1 MTCQES
7 QHTVLM
13 HMARHTNWNVL
24 SHHLLFFCWF
34 LYSFSCLKDLSIRIS
49 NNCLER
55 KCLRNI
61 RKPQNPLPRYSIHI
75 AYKKGVILRVNVG
88 KWCIGTMEYLG
99 VSFSGFWLANR
110 PGRIDWFGHQ
120 FTTGHGGGW
129 SLSLVNNSNGAVD
142 NGLTNVNNDRWKMMA
157 YKRVDRAYSWVDSG

>member
-24 SHHLLFFCWF
+24 SHHLLFSVDSSTVSAVRRICPSEYPTIALKGNVWQTSANLRV
-34 LYSFSCLKDLSIRIS
+34 LYPDTPCMVYCLQKL
-49 NNCLER
+49 
-55 KCLRNI
+55 
-61 RKPQNPLPRYSIHI
+61 
-75 AYKKGVILRVNVG
+75 VILQVNVG
-88 KWCIGTMEYLG
+88 EWCTM
-99 VSFSGFWLANR
+99 SSGFWLANR
-110 PGRIDWFGHQ
+110 QECDIAAPSFRTGIVSLDWFGHQ
-120 FTTGHGGGW
+120 FTTGHGGCW

-157 YKRVDRAYSWVDSG
+157 Y